1 LSPILAPIA
10 APTAT
15 LPAAPTPQPA
25 SATRGQIN
33 NLAVIKINEKKYDE
47 AERLLRQAIAM
58 SPEYASPHF
67 NLRRM
72 YMDMKQWEKADEQLW
87 IAVDKGLRDSERTLD
102 RAAADYESLSLPER
116 AEALLT
122 RAIAR
127 YPEHEPY
134 YVHLMVLRVRDD
146 RCADAMP
153 VGAVASEKFPGSGP
167 VHAFYGLAA
176 ACVGDAEI
184 ARRELE
190 MSLEI
195 NPNQPMLREALGQLP
210 QLPPGGGS

>member
-1 LSPILAPIA
+1 
-10 APTAT
+10 
-15 LPAAPTPQPA
+15 
-25 SATRGQIN
+25 
-33 NLAVIKINEKKYDE
+33 
-47 AERLLRQAIAM
+47 M
-58 SPEYASPHF
+58 SPEYASPHY

-72 YMDMKQWEKADEQLW
+72 YMEMKQWEKADEQLW
-87 IAVDKGLRDSERTLD
+87 IAVDKGLRDPERTLD

-116 AEALLT
+116 AEPLLT

-190 MSLEI
+190 WSLQI

-210 QLPPGGGS
+210 PGGGS